1 MPHIYI
7 NLHQFG
13 PTKIHMDQYLRP
25 PFPLWIYMDICR
37 TLLPPWSSTW
47 FMDVPLYQSDQEN
60 VKSSELF
67 GLYYQPIERSLEY
80 EKETSILSITNNI
93 WKNGTFKHSCS
104 KMDDNLQSHLVFLS
118 L

>member
-1 MPHIYI
+1 
-7 NLHQFG
+7 
-13 PTKIHMDQYLRP
+13 
-25 PFPLWIYMDICR
+25 MDICR
-37 TLLPPWSSTW
+37 TPPWSSTW

-104 KMDDNLQSHLVFLS
+104 KIDEKFQSHLVFLS